1 MLPRAA
7 INDNGGQ
14 LVFDT
19 PATETGNLPL
29 LALYAIAFS
38 AWCWRV
44 LRLLAVYLDCL
55 SLLWYI
61 AASP

>member
-29 LALYAIAFS
+29 LAFV
-38 AWCWRV
+38 R
-44 LRLLAVYLDCL
+44 DCV
-55 SLLWYI
+55 
-61 AASP
+61 